1 MLRAAQ
7 ADRLQAEWFER
18 VEDVPDDVPLIVV
31 ANEFFDALPVRQCL
45 APGSERGVTVAG
57 TGFSPAALA
66 SDLNEPGE
74 VCEAGAVVAAH
85 LGGRLRRQGGAV
97 LVADYGYAGA
107 LARDSLQALHSHAA
121 ADPFAD
127 PGDNDLTAHVDF
139 SALARAAGDV
149 LVSGPV
155 AQGVWL
161 TRLGIEARA
170 RQLQTGAGSAATA
183 QVAAALVR
191 LTAPAQMGNLFK
203 VMAMTGRDWPV
214 PAGFDA

>member
-1 MLRAAQ
+1 M
-7 ADRLQAEWFER
+7 
-18 VEDVPDDVPLIVV
+18 I
-31 ANEFFDALPVRQCL
+31 
-45 APGSERGVTVAG
+45 VAG
-57 TGFSPAALA
+57 TGFSPTGLA

-107 LARDSLQALHSHAA
+107 VAHDSLQALRGHAV

-127 PGDNDLTAHVDF
+127 PGESDLTAHVDF
-139 SALARAAGDV
+139 GALARAALLNCAPARAGDV
-149 LVSGPV
+149 RVSGPV
-155 AQGVWL
+155 PQGVWL

-170 RQLQTGAGSAATA
+170 RQLQARAGSAAAA
-183 QVAAALVR
+183 QVAAALIR

-203 VMAMTGRDWPV
+203 VMAMTGKDWPV